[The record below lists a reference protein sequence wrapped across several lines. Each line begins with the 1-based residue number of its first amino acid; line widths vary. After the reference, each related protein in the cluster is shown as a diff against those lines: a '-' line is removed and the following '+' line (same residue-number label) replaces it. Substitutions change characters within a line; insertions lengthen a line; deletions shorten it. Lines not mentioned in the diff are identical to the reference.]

1 MHTAP
6 VCVIDRQTR
15 CKLIPRSACRSLAL
29 ARWGC
34 ALRGGNARQTRA
46 ERKGAAGSR
55 ALNAGRLG
63 GLIAVLLARNGAHR
77 IVTRSLAGGT
87 ESAAGARAQFTE
99 GYRAER
105 DGTERRNGR

>member
-1 MHTAP
+1 M
-6 VCVIDRQTR
+6 R
-15 CKLIPRSACRSLAL
+15 AL
-29 ARWGC
+29 ARSREVGV
-34 ALRGGNARQTRA
+34 RGEGRKRQTDASGA
-46 ERKGAAGSR
+46 ERSCRESSAERRAARRSV
-55 ALNAGRLG
+55 
-63 GLIAVLLARNGAHR
+63 IAVLLARNGAHR